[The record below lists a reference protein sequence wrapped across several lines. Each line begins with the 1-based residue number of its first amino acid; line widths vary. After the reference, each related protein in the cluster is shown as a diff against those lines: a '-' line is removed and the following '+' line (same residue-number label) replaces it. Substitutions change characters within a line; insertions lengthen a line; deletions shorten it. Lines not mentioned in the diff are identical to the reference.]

1 MVTTLA
7 PPVESLTAYAVIDR
21 DGRLVSA
28 DAAIAAL
35 NGRAGGVTGLPLA
48 VPQLAA
54 AVRLAQ
60 QLAIPVSRRLIV
72 ADDEADVE
80 LRIRAQPEGDHIQ
93 LVATGWASRPAWRPH
108 PGMVPASRPD
118 DGLAWETDAALRLT
132 FLASEA
138 GLADGV
144 DPAAMLGRPLTA
156 LFRFDDG
163 AAPILDAL
171 AGRRRRIEQPA
182 MNRLTGRSTILSAT
196 LRTDPMGGVAGLTGT
211 ARLAPADPP
220 GEDMLAT
227 AFTAGLDRA
236 LRTSLTRIVGEADAI
251 GIQDDGPIAVDYA
264 DYAGDIASAGRHLM
278 GLVDDL
284 IDLQAIE
291 RPDFTPAADPIDL
304 AELGRR
310 AAGLLAVRADHA
322 GVTIARAAADIR
334 APSIG
339 DARRVLQIL
348 VNLVGNALRYSPTGA
363 AVLIEAKWSTTL
375 ARITVTDQ
383 GKGIAAEDQARIF
396 AKFERVDPS
405 EAGGNGLGLF
415 IARRLA
421 TAMGGDLT
429 VESAPGRGARFTL
442 TLPARQPTR
451 DEQQ

>member
-1 MVTTLA
+1 MVTTLDL
-7 PPVESLTAYAVIDR
+7 PVDALVAHAVIDR
-21 DGRLVSA
+21 DGRLVRA
-28 DAAIAAL
+28 DAALAGL
-35 NGRAGGVTGLPLA
+35 NERAGGVPGLPLA

-54 AVRLAQ
+54 AVWLAQ
-60 QLAIPVSRRLIV
+60 RLGIPVSRRLTV
-72 ADDEADVE
+72 ADNEADVDLSIVAE
-80 LRIRAQPEGDHIQ
+80 PDGDHVR
-93 LVATGWASRPAWRPH
+93 LAASGWTMRPAWRPA
-108 PGMVPASRPD
+108 PAMMPPCRPD

-138 GLADGV
+138 GPVQGV
-144 DPAAMLGRPLTA
+144 DPVAMLGRPLTA

-171 AGRRRRIEQPA
+171 AGRRRKVEQA
-182 MNRLTGRSTILSAT
+182 AVNRVTGRAMILSAT
-196 LRTDPMGGVAGLTGT
+196 LRTDPMGGAAGLVGT
-211 ARLAPADPP
+211 ARLAPAEPL
-220 GEDMLAT
+220 GEDVLAT

-251 GIQDDGPIAVDYA
+251 GVQDDGPIATDYA

-284 IDLQAIE
+284 VDLQAIE
-291 RPDFTPAADPIDL
+291 RPDFVPAAGPIDL
-304 AELGRR
+304 ADLGRR

-322 GVTIARAAADIR
+322 GVTIDRPAAEARA
-334 APSIG
+334 PCTG

-348 VNLVGNALRYSPTGA
+348 VNLIGNALRYSPAGA
-363 AVLIEAKWSTTL
+363 SIAIDTASSAGM
-375 ARITVTDQ
+375 ARLTVADQ
-383 GKGIAAEDQARIF
+383 GKGIAAADHARIF
-396 AKFERVDPS
+396 MKFGRVDPG

-429 VESAPGRGARFTL
+429 VDSAPAEGARFTL
-442 TLPARQPTR
+442 TLPARQAPR
-451 DEQQ
+451 DQQ